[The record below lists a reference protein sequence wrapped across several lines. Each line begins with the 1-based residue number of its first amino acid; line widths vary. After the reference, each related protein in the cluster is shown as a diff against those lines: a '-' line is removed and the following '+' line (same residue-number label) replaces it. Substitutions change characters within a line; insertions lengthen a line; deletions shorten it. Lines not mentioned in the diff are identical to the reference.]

1 MAESLSIGSLNLGT
15 TNRSSKQ
22 TARSTSGNREKMAK
36 DELLSAANGNSGQN
50 AVSTNG
56 SLDHSPQ
63 AANGVSGKNVGATN
77 GIAGHGLEDEPR
89 QGYLD
94 WDEYFMAVSFLSAQ
108 RSKDPATQVVPN
120 RHLHGINFFVGISRP
135 PPPV

>member
-22 TARSTSGNREKMAK
+22 TVGATSGNREKMAK
-36 DELLSAANGNSGQN
+36 DELLSNGNSGKN
-50 AVSTNG
+50 VVSTNG
-56 SLDHSPQ
+56 SLGHSAEDHSPQ
-63 AANGVSGKNVGATN
+63 TANGVSGQNVGATN
-77 GIAGHGLEDEPR
+77 GNALEDEPR

-108 RSKDPATQVVPN
+108 RSKDPATQVRV
-120 RHLHGINFFVGISRP
+120 
-135 PPPV
+135 

>member
-1 MAESLSIGSLNLGT
+1 MAESLSLGSLNLGA

-22 TARSTSGNREKMAK
+22 TLGSSNGNRGKMAK

-50 AVSTNG
+50 VVSTNG
-56 SLDHSPQ
+56 SLGHSAEDHSPQ
-63 AANGVSGKNVGATN
+63 PANGVSGQIVVGATN
-77 GIAGHGLEDEPR
+77 GIAGHAMEDEPR

-108 RSKDPATQVVPN
+108 RSKDPATQVRV
-120 RHLHGINFFVGISRP
+120 
-135 PPPV
+135 

>member
-22 TARSTSGNREKMAK
+22 TVGTTSGNREKMAK
-36 DELLSAANGNSGQN
+36 DELLSVANGNSGKN
-50 AVSTNG
+50 VVSTNG
-56 SLDHSPQ
+56 SLGHSAEDHSPQ
-63 AANGVSGKNVGATN
+63 AANGSGQIVGATN
-77 GIAGHGLEDEPR
+77 GIAGHALEDEPR

-108 RSKDPATQVVPN
+108 RSKDPAT
-120 RHLHGINFFVGISRP
+120 
-135 PPPV
+135 